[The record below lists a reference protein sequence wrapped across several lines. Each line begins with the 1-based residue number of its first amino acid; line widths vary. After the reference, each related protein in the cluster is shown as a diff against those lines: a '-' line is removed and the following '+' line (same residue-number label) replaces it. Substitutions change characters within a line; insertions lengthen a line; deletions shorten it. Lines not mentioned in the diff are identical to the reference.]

1 MKEAAEK
8 LGVERSSLGR
18 WRDQYLERLERSG
31 AGSDLAMSPK
41 EMAAE
46 IASLRKQLK
55 RSELHREILKKAAEA
70 SGLVLESS
78 KMANYEATSCG
89 SMKKA
94 EGIMAARGFCW
105 RCARKGTDAAASGW
119 RV

>member
-55 RSELHREILKKAAEA
+55 QLKRSALHREILKKAVTIFSQDPRNA
-70 SGLVLESS
+70 LSS
-78 KMANYEATSCG
+78 
-89 SMKKA
+89 
-94 EGIMAARGFCW
+94 
-105 RCARKGTDAAASGW
+105 
-119 RV
+119 